1 MGEYVLRT
9 KELSKKYEGV
19 YAIENINVEIKQG
32 QIYGLIGLNG
42 AGKSTFMRAVAGLIA
57 LSSGEVEL
65 FGKSTAKAL
74 RHGRERIG
82 QSIETPA
89 VYPAMTAEQN
99 LEIQRKIGKV
109 ADKKTS
115 QETLELVGLGD
126 TEKKKVKDFS
136 LGMRQRLA
144 LAIALITKPEFLIL
158 DEPVNGLDPLGIIEI
173 RELIRRLAQEQGLTF
188 LVSSHLLDEL
198 AQVATHYGIIDKGRL
213 VKQISQEELAYESRQ
228 YIKITTDDS
237 RKAAL
242 LIKEKLGETEIK
254 ETAKNELCVYG
265 HTEKT
270 GKINTLLVTNG
281 VTVENISVF
290 QQRLEDYFVNLTESR
305 K

>member
-1 MGEYVLRT
+1 MGEYILRT
-9 KELSKKYEGV
+9 KNLSKKYGVV

-42 AGKSTFMRAVAGLIA
+42 AGKSTFMRAVTGLIS
-57 LSSGEVEL
+57 LTSGEVEL
-65 FGKSTAKAL
+65 FGKSGVKAL
-74 RHGRERIG
+74 RYGRERIG

-89 VYPAMTAEQN
+89 VYPNMTAGQN

-109 ADKKTS
+109 TDKNIIKGI
-115 QETLELVGLGD
+115 LELVGLGD

-158 DEPVNGLDPLGIIEI
+158 DEPVNGLDPVGIIEI
-173 RELIRRLAQEQGLTF
+173 RELIRRLAKEQGLTF

-213 VKQISQEELAYESRQ
+213 VKQISQEELSYESRQ
-228 YIKITTDDS
+228 YIKIITDNTGKTIS
-237 RKAAL
+237 
-242 LIKEKLGETEIK
+242 LIKKTLGIPKLKKPQKMNCTYMVIRK
-254 ETAKNELCVYG
+254 RP
-265 HTEKT
+265 
-270 GKINTLLVTNG
+270 GK
-281 VTVENISVF
+281 
-290 QQRLEDYFVNLTESR
+290 
-305 K
+305 